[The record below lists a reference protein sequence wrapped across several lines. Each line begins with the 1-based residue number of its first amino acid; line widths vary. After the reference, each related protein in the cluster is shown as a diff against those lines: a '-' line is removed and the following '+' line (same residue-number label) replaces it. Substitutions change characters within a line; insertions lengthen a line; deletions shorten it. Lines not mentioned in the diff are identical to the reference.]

1 MKILITGT
9 SCVGKTT
16 FINDF
21 LKQWPMYKAPKRSY
35 RQVAKKDDIKL
46 NREGDI
52 EGQRAIQK
60 ILFDQIEET
69 KDEKYVIYDRGPL
82 DNLVYS
88 IWLNAKKL
96 GNVDDLYIEQAI
108 SKVKRIVSLYDII
121 FFIPVLKDY
130 PVEVVEDEQRDTNP
144 EFRAEIDNLFKGIIE
159 TYHKGKDT
167 FFPKEDCPAI
177 IEIFGTPEQRI
188 EMAKLYIN
196 AKGDIYGEEDSLM
209 NEVEISEEDE
219 QLLKDFVQEQRLSVK
234 KTPQIII

>member
-35 RQVAKKDDIKL
+35 RQVAKKEAIKL
-46 NREGDI
+46 NREGDV

-69 KDEKYVIYDRGPL
+69 KNEKYVIYDRGPL

-96 GNVDDLYIEQAI
+96 GNVDDLFIEQSIA
-108 SKVKRIVSLYDII
+108 KVKRIVSTYDII
-121 FFIPVLKDY
+121 FFIPILRDY
-130 PVEVVEDEQRDTNP
+130 PVDVVEDEQRDTNP
-144 EFRAEIDNLFKGIIE
+144 EFRTEVDNLFKGIIE

-196 AKGDIYGEEDSLM
+196 PKGDVFGEEDNLM
-209 NEVEISEEDE
+209 NDVDISEEDV
-219 QLLKDFVQEQRLSVK
+219 QALKDLIEEKKLSIK

>member
-21 LKQWPMYKAPKRSY
+21 LKQWPMYIAPKRSY
-35 RQVAKKDDIKL
+35 RQEAKKADIKL

-52 EGQRAIQK
+52 AGQKAIQE
-60 ILFDQIEET
+60 ILYKQLEDT
-69 KDEKYVIYDRGPL
+69 KNEKYVVYDRGPF

-108 SKVKRIVSLYDII
+108 AKFKKTVSVYDII
-121 FFIPVLKDY
+121 FFIPILKDY
-130 PVEVVEDEQRDTNP
+130 PVAVVEDEQRDTNP
-144 EFRAEIDNLFKGIIE
+144 EFRMEVDNLFKGMIE
-159 TYHKGKDT
+159 TYHKGKNT
-167 FFPKEDCPAI
+167 FFPKDDCPAI

-188 EMAKLYIN
+188 EMVKLYIN
-196 AKGDIYGEEDSLM
+196 PKGDIYGEEDNLM
-209 NEVEISEEDE
+209 NGADITDEDV
-219 QLLKDFVQEQRLSVK
+219 QALKDLVQEK
-234 KTPQIII
+234 KMAIKKSPQIII

>member
-35 RQVAKKDDIKL
+35 RQAAKATDIKL
-46 NREGDI
+46 NRDGDI

-60 ILFDQIEET
+60 ILYDQIEET
-69 KDEKYVIYDRGPL
+69 KNEKYVIYDRGPL

-88 IWLNAKKL
+88 IWLNAKGK

-108 SKVKRIVSLYDII
+108 VKAKKISSVYDII
-121 FFIPVLKDY
+121 FFIPVLKEY
-130 PVEVVEDEQRDTNP
+130 PVEVVPDEQRDTNP
-144 EFRAEIDNLFKGIIE
+144 EFRTEVDNLFKGIIE

-167 FFPKEDCPAI
+167 FFPKDDCPAI

-196 AKGDIYGEEDSLM
+196 PKGDVYGEEDNLM
-209 NEVEISEEDE
+209 NDVNISEEDV
-219 QLLKDFVQEQRLSVK
+219 QSLKDFVAEQKISIK